1 VQQRPPATVSLL
13 LLSMLPPPLLLLL
26 LVLLLVSPGAHAVTP
41 VVLHAWSFPR
51 DVISTAFAVL
61 ENGGDAL
68 PAVVRGTQQAEL
80 NPEVHNVGPGGTPDS
95 AGETTLD
102 AMLMDGDTLNMGAV
116 GALRGV
122 SSAIYVASL
131 VLRHTAHTLLAG
143 SQATDFA
150 RTFGGQEVKDISTDY
165 SSAAHSRWL
174 SERSCQPNFWEDVAG
189 DTGGCGTVA
198 DRPLAS
204 SCGVTPMSPAEPGA
218 GTAAPYG
225 RMAETPGSLWDAAA
239 RQGDAAF
246 PPSGLAARG
255 RRRLAEDDDF
265 DYIGGEGN
273 HDTIPMLAVDAS
285 GSIAAAT
292 TTNGLSYKIPGR
304 VGDSPIPGAGNY
316 AITGVGGCGATG
328 DGDIMMRFLPCYQAV
343 ESMRLGLSPKD
354 AAEDAIARIR
364 ETYPEFSGA
373 VITVDA
379 EGNHAAA
386 TNDIRRPFPYT
397 YQEAG
402 MAEPVLVQVPA
413 NRHYVRPALS
423 VLSDDARSG
432 SGSSSSEGISSTMLV
447 LFMLGALV
455 VGGVGGFKMGTMMND
470 RHYAKARYGSVGANE
485 TGSD

>member
-1 VQQRPPATVSLL
+1 LAHLIIDRAAVASGTDLQLGEGCRCAPCSNSRRTVQQRPPATVSLL

-225 RMAETPGSLWDAAA
+225 RMAETPGSLGSARATPHSHPAALL
-239 RQGDAAF
+239 QEVAAV
-246 PPSGLAARG
+246 S
-255 RRRLAEDDDF
+255 RR
-265 DYIGGEGN
+265 
-273 HDTIPMLAVDAS
+273 
-285 GSIAAAT
+285 T
-292 TTNGLSYKIPGR
+292 TTSTTSAAKETTTRFRCWRWVPP
-304 VGDSPIPGAGNY
+304 DQSPPPPPP
-316 AITGVGGCGATG
+316 T
-328 DGDIMMRFLPCYQAV
+328 D
-343 ESMRLGLSPKD
+343 
-354 AAEDAIARIR
+354 
-364 ETYPEFSGA
+364 
-373 VITVDA
+373 
-379 EGNHAAA
+379 
-386 TNDIRRPFPYT
+386 
-397 YQEAG
+397 
-402 MAEPVLVQVPA
+402 
-413 NRHYVRPALS
+413 
-423 VLSDDARSG
+423 
-432 SGSSSSEGISSTMLV
+432 
-447 LFMLGALV
+447 
-455 VGGVGGFKMGTMMND
+455 
-470 RHYAKARYGSVGANE
+470 
-485 TGSD
+485 